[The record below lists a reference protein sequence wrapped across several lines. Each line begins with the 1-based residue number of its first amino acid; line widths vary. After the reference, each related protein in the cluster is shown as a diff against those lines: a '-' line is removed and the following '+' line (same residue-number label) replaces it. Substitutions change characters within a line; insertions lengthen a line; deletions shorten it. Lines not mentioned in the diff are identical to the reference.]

1 MFKAVIMSTINNIE
15 RQNNVQGDYYNIS
28 HIIVNSSNYNELVR
42 DIQDLK
48 EDIQNASTDEIKLK
62 KSEKL
67 SEKQEQLEL
76 LKENV
81 SRLYETFNK
90 ISLNTERLQKAKI
103 YFDAG
108 QFKEADVLLN
118 AEEIASEIEHLQDSR
133 KRKEQELEKIDADL
147 IDKSN
152 EYLIKAQ
159 IWTTFYSE
167 PDWYDKAEKYFKEAL
182 KAAQTVETLFK
193 YALFLQKNNQFSK
206 ALDVIKKL
214 HSEHFSE
221 LTPQQ
226 KAEFYQ
232 IAANLELKA
241 GDQLKEVVYC
251 FNNAFSY
258 WFDLTKEKITEEQQ
272 LTLVSLYIDVG
283 NFWDRTFI
291 NSKDDESVFAEAY
304 ALLWKTR
311 KVMNNMRD
319 AFGGKIATSNS
330 WLLGV
335 IFNELKSNQKMVDD
349 FNYDKN
355 IHRLMNSHEILSA
368 EAHNHAYIINESVTT
383 SDNLINKYE
392 ALCNRSEI
400 LTDKAGHFLHLS
412 NQLRNEGTHH
422 AVSSLHYYA
431 MAMESLELISNL
443 AVQQKDDFEIEKKRA
458 RIHINISCVYRKLQF
473 FGLCS
478 YELKGFIAELIALS
492 DKPTGDEPLA
502 VNCEQEE
509 LAHINKGI
517 EMFERLYLSNPA
529 KHRNFLCTNYLMRA
543 EFYDKRDRFDEE
555 IRDCE
560 RAIELCKQISHDTDP
575 NSGLYKSYIESE
587 LHLAHVY
594 MRDKVNDPVKAV
606 PHFENAIKICED
618 LAVKLPDVYEWKL
631 VELYTEAIKA
641 YASLGELEKAKEIL
655 FDKSHKILLKLL
667 AADHRSND
675 GMWEKWLDV
684 VELCFMNLQGQFK
697 DGQISIDIWRE
708 WLEETWDVL
717 RVSCVKWNAE
727 LEKDVNILLPVV
739 CRYVNE
745 DGREEYVTK
754 HMREEYETILCR
766 IVMTLASMYNGYQQ
780 KEAAIEFLAAVLRT
794 YSLIAHRIIVNTGI
808 LRHSIYFHEIQR
820 VEYNK
825 FVELLSKIDGGEF
838 KNAVTEFQ
846 RLKAKIAFKYGNPVE
861 TEDMKWSDI
870 IEIYHEML
878 SIADENA
885 ILAHVYCDDVAECHG
900 HLGYAYSM
908 NGEKSKAEKHLVL
921 CVNMLRKI
929 ETYDLANK
937 LAVSYTLYGAQISL
951 GNFYHLIGDYH
962 KAIETWVEPLKMM
975 LDFVNEYGLN
985 VIDRSKTQAGFVGST
1000 TPLLD
1005 SRLIGKIMLQ
1015 IAQTLE
1021 DIRETENIDA
1031 YQAIYAKYRDVIN
1044 AIGIR
1049 VSSPAYYM
1057 IPFKFYEL
1065 LHFPPESA
1073 EGIKTE
1079 YAELL
1084 ELIKKHEI
1092 AAAKQVPNEMSDDYS
1107 HIWYVPTDANT
1118 QAFFAFIKR
1127 NLVGFFSKYFPDID
1141 K

>member
-1 MFKAVIMSTINNIE
+1 MFKAIIMSTINNIE

-28 HIIVNSSNYNELVR
+28 HIIINSSNYNELVR

-118 AEEIASEIEHLQDSR
+118 AEEIASEIEHLQDVR
-133 KRKEQELEKIDADL
+133 KRKEQELKKIDADL

-167 PDWYDKAEKYFKEAL
+167 PNWYDKAEKYFKEAL

-214 HSEHFSE
+214 HSEQFSE
-221 LTPQQ
+221 LTLQQ

-241 GDQLKEVVYC
+241 GNQLKEVVYC

-258 WFDLTKEKITEEQQ
+258 WFDLTKEKITEERQ
-272 LTLVSLYIDVG
+272 LKLVSLYIDVG

-311 KVMNNMRD
+311 NVMNNMYD

-330 WLLGV
+330 WLLEV
-335 IFNELKSNQKMVDD
+335 VYEEVKSNHKLLDD
-349 FNYDKN
+349 FNYDEN
-355 IHRLMNSHEILSA
+355 THRLMYSHEILSA
-368 EAHNHAYIINESVTT
+368 EVHNHAYIINESVTT
-383 SDNLINKYE
+383 SDNLTNKYE

-412 NQLRNEGTHH
+412 NHPVTEEMHH
-422 AVSSLHYYA
+422 TVSSLHYYA

-443 AVQQKDDFEIEKKRA
+443 AVQQKDVFEIEKKRA

-478 YELKGFIAELIALS
+478 YELNGFIAELIALS
-492 DKPTGDEPLA
+492 DKPTGDEPLV

-555 IRDCE
+555 IRDCK
-560 RAIELCKQISHDTDP
+560 RAIELCTQISPDTDP

-587 LHLAHVY
+587 VHLARVY
-594 MRDKVNDPVKAV
+594 MRDKFNEPAKAV

-631 VELYTEAIKA
+631 VELYTEAVKT
-641 YASLGELEKAKEIL
+641 YGWMGKLEKVKELL
-655 FDKSHKILLKLL
+655 FDKSHKLLLKLL
-667 AADHRSND
+667 VADHRNND
-675 GMWEKWLDV
+675 GMWEKWLAV

-708 WLEETWDVL
+708 WLGETWDVL

-727 LEKDVNILLPVV
+727 LKKDVNILLPVV

-745 DGREEYVTK
+745 DGREDYVTK

-766 IVMTLASMYNGYQQ
+766 MVMMLASMCNGYQQ
-780 KEAAIEFLAAVLRT
+780 KEVAIEFLAAVLRT
-794 YSLIAHRIIVNTGI
+794 YHIIAHRIVVNTGI

-838 KNAVTEFQ
+838 KNALTEFQ
-846 RLKAKIAFKYGNPVE
+846 RLGANIAFKYGNPVE
-861 TEDMKWSDI
+861 TEDMKWLDI
-870 IEIYHEML
+870 IKVYSELL
-878 SIADENA
+878 SIANENEVF
-885 ILAHVYCDDVAECHG
+885 AHVYCDDVADCHG
-900 HLGYAYSM
+900 RLGYAYSM
-908 NGEKSKAEKHLVL
+908 NGDKFEAEKHLAL
-921 CVNMLRKI
+921 CVQMLRKI

-937 LAVSYTLYGAQISL
+937 LAVSRNLYGAQISL
-951 GNFYHLIGDYH
+951 GNFYHNAGDYH
-962 KAIETWVEPLKMM
+962 TAIETWAEPLKMM
-975 LDFVNEYGLN
+975 LDFVNEHGLN
-985 VIDRSKTQAGFVGST
+985 VTDSSKTQAGFVGSM

-1015 IAQTLE
+1015 IAQAIE
-1021 DIRETENIDA
+1021 DIRLTETAEA
-1031 YQAIYAKYRDVIN
+1031 YQAIYAKQRDVIN

-1049 VSSPAYYM
+1049 VSNPAYYM

-1065 LHFPPESA
+1065 LHFPPKSA
-1073 EGIKTE
+1073 DGIRAECT
-1079 YAELL
+1079 ELL
-1084 ELIKKHEI
+1084 ELIKKYET
-1092 AAAKQVPNEMSDDYS
+1092 AVAKHQSNEMDNDYS
-1107 HIWYVPTDANT
+1107 HIWYVPNDKLT
-1118 QAFFAFIKR
+1118 QDFFAFIKR
-1127 NLVGFFSKYFPDID
+1127 SLVGFSKQF
-1141 K
+1141 